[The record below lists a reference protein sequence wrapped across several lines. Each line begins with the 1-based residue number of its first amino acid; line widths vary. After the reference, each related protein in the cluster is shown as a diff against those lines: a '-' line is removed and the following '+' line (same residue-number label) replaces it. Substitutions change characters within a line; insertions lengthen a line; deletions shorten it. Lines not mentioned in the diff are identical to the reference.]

1 MASNLSII
9 YFASRDLLGIVSDEE
24 YGRFKDMVLNAIQEE
39 WPDAEASVE
48 DGEDVQAE
56 IKGLRGQAEQDVRD
70 RLEDIVNDI
79 LDGGAWQ
86 DEEADLFGEDEEVDE
101 DQDDDL

>member
-1 MASNLSII
+1 MASNLSIT

-24 YGRFKDMVLNAIQEE
+24 YARFKDMVLKAIQEE
-39 WPDAEASVE
+39 WPDAETSVE

-79 LDGGAWQ
+79 LDAGAWQ
-86 DEEADLFGEDEEVDE
+86 DEEADLFGEDEKVDE
-101 DQDDDL
+101 DEDDDL